1 MAKSHSGKILII
13 DDSLKYFTYI
23 KSSADRL
30 LGLINNLLDLA
41 EIGTNQDA
49 YFFSIRDRGLTIP
62 ADELKTVF
70 KKFSQSSIKI
80 NNIEGT
86 GLGLTISKEIIDAHH
101 GKIWLENHPGG
112 GVLSCFIIPN
122 QQNE

>member
-13 DDSLKYFTYI
+13 DDTQENI
-23 KSSADRL
+23 AL
-30 LGLINNLLDLA
+30 L
-41 EIGTNQDA
+41 
-49 YFFSIRDRGLTIP
+49 
-62 ADELKTVF
+62 V
-70 KKFSQSSIKI
+70 KFSQSSIKI